1 MKLTIFPEKLVT
13 GLQRVIGVVERRMTL
28 PILANVLCTIQGNN
42 LLFTATDLE
51 VEIEYFIL
59 LENTYDMIQF
69 TVPGYKFF
77 DICKSLNSGPI
88 ELSYDNQKIT
98 LATSSARYILATLPA
113 ADFPNIEED
122 KPILEFTLPQLQ
134 LKQLLER
141 TQYAMADQDIRYY
154 LNGMLWQVA
163 NAKLHIV
170 AMDGHRFAYTNCVL
184 DKESPTHNILVPFKG
199 IKELSRL
206 LAKTEA
212 PVVVK
217 FCSNYLWV
225 DLENT
230 RFRCKLIDGNFPDY
244 QRILHHVGQ
253 KQLSVE
259 KQPFKQALSRL
270 AILANTHINAVRVE
284 INSHLMRLFA
294 INQTHDEAWEELSVR
309 YEGESV
315 VLGFNIQYLLDALT
329 VIESDTVIMHFE
341 NLDKGV
347 LLEGSQ
353 NENASFVIMPLRL

>member
-1 MKLTIFPEKLVT
+1 MKLTIFPDKLVT
-13 GLQRVIGVVERRMTL
+13 GLQKVMGVVERRMTL

-51 VEIEYFIL
+51 VEIECFIS
-59 LENTYDMIQF
+59 LETTYDTIQF

-77 DICKSLNSGPI
+77 DICKSLIPGPI
-88 ELSYDNQKIT
+88 EISYVDQKVT
-98 LATSSARYILATLPA
+98 LATGSARYILATLPA

-122 KPILEFTLPQLQ
+122 KPILEFALPQLQ

-163 NAKLHIV
+163 NSKLHMV

-184 DKESPTHNILVPFKG
+184 DKELPNQDILVPFKG

-206 LAKTEA
+206 LGKTELLA
-212 PVVVK
+212 VVK
-217 FCSNYLWV
+217 FCSSYLWV
-225 DLENT
+225 DIENT

-284 INSHLMRLFA
+284 INPCLMRLLA
-294 INQTHDEAWEELSVR
+294 INQTHDEAWEELPVH

-315 VLGFNIQYLLDALT
+315 VLGFNIQYLVDALT
-329 VIESDTVIMHFE
+329 VIESDTIILHFE

-353 NENASFVIMPLRL
+353 NENASFIIMPLRL